1 MNSRAPGLVA
11 RRRLQVL
18 PLNLFVVQEDVVEG
32 AVDDRVEPI
41 LEPVESCCI
50 RDPEVDRRA
59 GTLRVAFGP
68 INRRPGAVNAR
79 CHIALRREVDRVMAR
94 TRSRVEDFSKHHR
107 PPAVGPPAALRRCPT
122 AMRRI
127 FHKTPGFCC
136 RGTAHSTGAP
146 SRASTALASASRR
159 AAWGRGCIARHYG
172 NCGSS
177 SKLRQPPFGIGAVFT
192 DPASKAC
199 SQCGQMK
206 HRLSVVVVAGPTAT

>member
-107 PPAVGPPAALRRCPT
+107 PQLSDHRLRFADVPRRWGVFFTKPPAFVAEALR
-122 AMRRI
+122 I
-127 FHKTPGFCC
+127 
-136 RGTAHSTGAP
+136 
-146 SRASTALASASRR
+146 RR
-159 AAWGRGCIARHYG
+159 ARHRGRAPHWQAHQGGPRGDEVASLGITAIAG
-172 NCGSS
+172 V
-177 SKLRQPPFGIGAVFT
+177 P
-192 DPASKAC
+192 
-199 SQCGQMK
+199 
-206 HRLSVVVVAGPTAT
+206 LS